1 MNEQFRIAH
10 KTGLMFRNDE
20 EIPKN
25 IETWLTQQL
34 IESSPALGI
43 PKVPGNVAEWPD
55 ELQPDLNQRAMMWRR
70 FKALDEQA
78 ERGIN
83 GQDSEAAKRAN
94 DENNKT
100 ERLDEHKFVHRN
112 VYGADQVKLRL
123 TAFWANHFTT
133 GNVGENGNA
142 IGHAIDEGIL
152 GKLDG
157 DFSNLLYGMITH
169 PAMLRY
175 LDNVDSAGERSNRVK
190 WERKDGRQAG
200 LNDNLGR
207 ELLELHTVS
216 VNAGYIEK
224 DIKGAANVL
233 AGWGSYFSSDLR
245 TMREE
250 TGNTDHWNSFKKD
263 WHEPG
268 NKTVLGKK
276 IYSGRKGLRQLTDFL
291 ASHESTINHLSIK
304 LAQHFVSDEPT
315 AEQIQAI
322 ENVWRSS
329 GGDLPKIHL
338 KVLQLASESMEPKFV
353 WPMTWLFQVVRLS
366 GATYFK
372 GWKDIYNDDD
382 RLMDTQQVLTE
393 LGQSFW
399 SRRQPD
405 GYSSEKAE
413 WLSSEMFERRV
424 RFADAIYQ
432 QGDPQLK
439 QASMIM
445 ARIGASKETQ
455 ALVASVGSSGRDQFI
470 ALMCSPELMGL
481 KYV

>member
-10 KTGLMFRNDE
+10 KTGLMFRSDE
-20 EIPKN
+20 EIPEDIK
-25 IETWLTQQL
+25 TWLTQQL
-34 IESSPALGI
+34 IEPSPALGI
-43 PKVPGNVAEWPD
+43 SRVPGNVAEWPD

-70 FKALDEQA
+70 YKTLEQQA
-78 ERGIN
+78 DRGIN

-94 DENNKT
+94 EKNNKT
-100 ERLDEHKFVHRN
+100 EKLDEHKFVHRN

-157 DFSNLLYGMITH
+157 DFSELLYGMITH

-175 LDNVDSAGERSNRVK
+175 LDNVDSASERSNFVK
-190 WERKDGRQAG
+190 GKRKEGKQAG

-216 VNAGYIEK
+216 VSAGYTER
-224 DIKGAANVL
+224 DIKDAANVL
-233 AGWGSYFSSDLR
+233 AGWGSQLMQDQR
-245 TMREE
+245 TMLKE

-276 IYSGRKGLRQLTDFL
+276 ISSGRRGLRQLTDFL
-291 ASHESTINHLSIK
+291 ASHESTINHISTK
-304 LAQHFVSDEPT
+304 LAQHFVSDEPKS
-315 AEQIQAI
+315 EQIQAI

-338 KVLQLASESMEPKFV
+338 KVLELASESMEPKFV

-372 GWKDIYNDDD
+372 GWNDIYNDDD
-382 RLMDTQQVLTE
+382 RLMDTARVLEE

-405 GYSSEKAE
+405 GYSSDKAE

-445 ARIGASKETQ
+445 ERIGASKETQ

-481 KYV
+481 KHV